1 MLFFPNCK
9 INLGLKITGKRADGY
24 HNIVTVFFPVPYN
37 DVIEII
43 DNKEDSD
50 EIEFTQSGISIVGDQ
65 NDNLCIKAWQLLKN
79 NFPKL
84 PSVKLYLHKAIP
96 MGAGLGGG
104 SADGAATLLLLNQ
117 KYLLNIS
124 ETQLISYA
132 LQLGSD
138 CPFFIINK
146 PCLASGRGEL
156 LQPISLT
163 LKGYQLV
170 VVNPGIHVNTGWAFS
185 QLNLEANNVID
196 NALTIESLSNIILGD
211 MVNWKDE
218 LKNDF
223 EQPVFE
229 KFPAIEVV
237 KNTLYEKGAVYASMS
252 GSGSTVFGIF
262 KENKIPHFN
271 FPSNYLVFTK
281 LI

>member
-24 HNIVTVFFPVPYN
+24 HNIATVFFPVPFN

-43 DNKEDSD
+43 DSNEHSD

-65 NDNLCIKAWQLLKN
+65 KDNLCIKAWQLLKN
-79 NFPKL
+79 DFPKL
-84 PSVKLYLHKAIP
+84 PSVKLHLHKAIP

-124 ETQLISYA
+124 ETQLLSYA

-146 PCLASGRGEL
+146 PCLGTGRGEL

-163 LKGYQLV
+163 LNGYQLV

-185 QLNLEANNVID
+185 QLNLEANTVND
-196 NALTIESLSNIILGD
+196 NALTIESLPNTTLSD

-229 KFPAIEVV
+229 KFPAIEVI
-237 KNTLYEKGAVYASMS
+237 KNTLYENGAVYASMS

-271 FPSNYLVFTK
+271 FPSNDLVFTK

>member
-24 HNIVTVFFPVPYN
+24 HNIATVFFPVPFN

-43 DNKEDSD
+43 DSKEHSD

-65 NDNLCIKAWQLLKN
+65 KDNLCIKAWQLLKN
-79 NFPKL
+79 DFPKL
-84 PSVKLYLHKAIP
+84 PSVKLHLHKAIP

-124 ETQLISYA
+124 ETQLLSYA

-146 PCLASGRGEL
+146 PCLGSGRGEL

-185 QLNLEANNVID
+185 QLNLDANTVND

-229 KFPAIEVV
+229 KFPAIEVI
-237 KNTLYEKGAVYASMS
+237 KNTLYENGAVYASMS